1 MIVGYF
7 INSQINQKLIIW
19 HYIHNMKHVKKLIIA
34 TLMVINAPNPLP
46 STPGGLTNEQKAAAL
61 LLTMAGRPQPA
72 PAQPG
77 TPNIAAQAEGAPLL
91 RRFFNRAPAQ
101 TQPANAQ
108 PQAAELRTAQ
118 PAPTQAEG
126 QTTVRRMLFRR
137 AQPGTPNI
145 AAQPAPAQAEG
156 PARLKRFFNQPSA
169 QPQPAPSNE
178 SYVASLALPE
188 APLLT
193 QD

>member
-1 MIVGYF
+1 
-7 INSQINQKLIIW
+7 
-19 HYIHNMKHVKKLIIA
+19 
-34 TLMVINAPNPLP
+34 MVINAPNPLP

-61 LLTMAGRPQPA
+61 LLIMAGRPQPA

-77 TPNIAAQAEGAPLL
+77 TPNIA
-91 RRFFNRAPAQ
+91 
-101 TQPANAQ
+101 
-108 PQAAELRTAQ
+108 AQ